1 MHREQYG
8 EYAYRCQVIFRTWFS
23 FIHVSFRKATS
34 VKKEESSKAKKSRRP
49 ISFKTQVRK
58 WFLIIEGTPYLLCEG
73 WLGDFVFTGIMI
85 SIFFSWIL
93 IKDDIILPFPSEQF
107 FLYLNTTHEWRIK
120 WLQCDW
126 QTILF
131 PWWILAYFKEQTHR
145 MNSFINRWERVK
157 ILICE
162 FG

>member
-1 MHREQYG
+1 MENMHTDVRLYSEPG
-8 EYAYRCQVIFRTWFS
+8 SLSCT
-23 FIHVSFRKATS
+23 FRKATS

-58 WFLIIEGTPYLLCEG
+58 WCLIIEGTPYLLCEG

-85 SIFFSWIL
+85 SIFYSWIL

-107 FLYLNTTHEWRIK
+107 FLYLNTNHEWRIK

-126 QTILF
+126 QTILMNDE
-131 PWWILAYFKEQTHR
+131 WIWFD
-145 MNSFINRWERVK
+145 W
-157 ILICE
+157 
-162 FG
+162 

>member
-8 EYAYRCQVIFRTWFS
+8 EYTYWYQVVFRTWFS

-34 VKKEESSKAKKSRRP
+34 VEKEESSKAKKNRRP
-49 ISFKTQVRK
+49 ISLDSGKKMMSYYWGYPIPFMWRVIGR
-58 WFLIIEGTPYLLCEG
+58 FC
-73 WLGDFVFTGIMI
+73 FTGIMI

-131 PWWILAYFKEQTHR
+131 PWWISAYFQEQTHR
-145 MNSFINRWERVK
+145 MNSFINTRERVK